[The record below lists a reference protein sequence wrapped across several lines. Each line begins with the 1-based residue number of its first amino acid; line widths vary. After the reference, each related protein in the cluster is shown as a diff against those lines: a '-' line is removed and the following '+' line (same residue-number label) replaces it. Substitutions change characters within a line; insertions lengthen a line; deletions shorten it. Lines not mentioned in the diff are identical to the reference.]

1 LFVPRFACKLYR
13 LKAEGLAMSGRARR
27 PGIGWRQ
34 VLAAVLIFA
43 VTLQSTA
50 FAVAAGRLAANAVSD
65 TDWAG
70 FELCRHNGV
79 ADDGGNAALPGG
91 APERASQH
99 CVFCLIGASYLLGA
113 PQHAP
118 EFHTIVLTIPPW
130 TFTAWRLPA
139 TGLMRAPD
147 PAARRQRHSA

>member
-1 LFVPRFACKLYR
+1 MLVR
-13 LKAEGLAMSGRARR
+13 LRRSGS
-27 PGIGWRQ
+27 GWRRL
-34 VLAAVLIFA
+34 VASVLIFA
-43 VTLQSTA
+43 VMLQGMA
-50 FAVAAGRLAANAVSD
+50 FAVAAGRVAAKAASD
-65 TDWAG
+65 TDLAG

-139 TGLMRAPD
+139 IMVDASARPRGPP
-147 PAARRQRHSA
+147 PAA